1 MIPGLDG
8 GSADDLQIHARDR
21 QGVYAR
27 LAAVL
32 DPRVGRVEQVGGLT
46 SFEAWI
52 RPRCFDDRDAKELI
66 LPGVLEYF
74 DLPDIDRWLGA
85 RCVPGKSNPS

>member
-52 RPRCFDDRDAKELI
+52 RPRRFDDRAAKELI